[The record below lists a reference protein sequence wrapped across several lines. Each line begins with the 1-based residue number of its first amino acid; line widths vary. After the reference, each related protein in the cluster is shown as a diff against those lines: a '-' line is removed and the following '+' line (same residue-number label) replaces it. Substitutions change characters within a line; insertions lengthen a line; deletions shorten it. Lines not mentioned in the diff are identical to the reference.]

1 MYTTDSV
8 KSPEMTYSFAAEAT
22 DGLKDQLVELE
33 DCVGH
38 KWLVRIKVQ
47 QVPHPQ
53 KQRSSI
59 MRATLRLETSVDKV
73 SLIKAGV
80 FDVDNDQRLLD
91 FIGNKQIALRSKAH
105 QAEAEGLTQLRVLIA
120 NLLKGFDDQLQ
131 SGKMEHVKK
140 QVAVRWVD
148 QSQIFGSSE
157 SY

>member
-1 MYTTDSV
+1 MYTTDAV
-8 KSPEMTYSFAAEAT
+8 KSPEMTYSFAAEVM

-53 KQRSSI
+53 QQRSSI
-59 MRATLRLETSVDKV
+59 LRATLRLETSLDKG

-80 FDVDNDQRLLD
+80 FDTDNDKRLLA
-91 FIGNKQIALRSKAH
+91 FIGSKRISLHSKAQ
-105 QAEAEGLTQLRVLIA
+105 QAEAESLTQLRVSIV
-120 NLLKGFDDQLQ
+120 NLLKAFDDQLQ
-131 SGKMEHVKK
+131 SGKMEQVKK
-140 QVAVRWVD
+140 QVVVRWVD
-148 QSQIFGSSE
+148 QSQMFGASE